1 MNEWWGEQPDGL
13 KQAFSLFPDRRWEEA
28 DLYLRINIRNY
39 CHLKK
44 DRLLSE
50 DKERSMLIGIVCE
63 LADMELCRAT
73 GKALE
78 DMCDA
83 DGAFLEE
90 YQEQFNRIYDEREM
104 RITDYMNG
112 QSKKDVAMKAKVFK
126 YKSDGNTV
134 VAPYMELE
142 PYAENVYLSLSRK
155 NEYGNEDDDCF
166 HVVCRIENVYFSSG
180 QYSRRFLIRVRKKEL
195 LSNCSPSAC
204 SRPSG
209 SIPHLWCKPVRHIKG
224 NRSRNAG
231 NRRRKRRKSAERG
244 KSNISCCS
252 MNRNR
257 NSWTGNGS
265 REECSLKSPEGTVL
279 TSISEPKGHSTGM

>member
-1 MNEWWGEQPDGL
+1 M
-13 KQAFSLFPDRRWEEA
+13 KYATT
-28 DLYLRINIRNY
+28 
-39 CHLKK
+39 
-44 DRLLSE
+44 
-50 DKERSMLIGIVCE
+50 DKLNDS
-63 LADMELCRAT
+63 
-73 GKALE
+73 
-78 DMCDA
+78 
-83 DGAFLEE
+83 
-90 YQEQFNRIYDEREM
+90 
-104 RITDYMNG
+104 
-112 QSKKDVAMKAKVFK
+112 MKAKVFK

-180 QYSRRFLIRVRKKEL
+180 QYSRRFLNGE
-195 LSNCSPSAC
+195 
-204 SRPSG
+204 
-209 SIPHLWCKPVRHIKG
+209 
-224 NRSRNAG
+224 
-231 NRRRKRRKSAERG
+231 NRREEAAAYCRNWITDTLQGAERGAFVKLISVRVFEALGLDTAPLMQAREAYKRKQEQKRREREEKEAEERG

-265 REECSLKSPEGTVL
+265 REECSLKSPEGMVL

>member
-1 MNEWWGEQPDGL
+1 
-13 KQAFSLFPDRRWEEA
+13 
-28 DLYLRINIRNY
+28 
-39 CHLKK
+39 
-44 DRLLSE
+44 
-50 DKERSMLIGIVCE
+50 
-63 LADMELCRAT
+63 
-73 GKALE
+73 
-78 DMCDA
+78 
-83 DGAFLEE
+83 
-90 YQEQFNRIYDEREM
+90 
-104 RITDYMNG
+104 
-112 QSKKDVAMKAKVFK
+112 MKAKVFK

-180 QYSRRFLIRVRKKEL
+180 QYSRRFLKGEGRREEAAAYCRNWIADTLQGAERGAFVRLISIRVFNALELDTAPLLQAREAYKRKQEQK
-195 LSNCSPSAC
+195 
-204 SRPSG
+204 
-209 SIPHLWCKPVRHIKG
+209 
-224 NRSRNAG
+224 
-231 NRRRKRRKSAERG
+231 RRERKRKRRKSAERG

-265 REECSLKSPEGTVL
+265 REECSLKSPEGMVL